1 MRRFILS
8 LAALFA
14 VSAAASAQV
23 LLPGNLVV
31 YQVGD
36 GLAALTS
43 AATPAALSQYTI
55 AGVPVGSPIVLPST
69 GTGAFTNAGTS
80 TSEGFI
86 QLSGNGQF
94 LYFAGYNVAAGTLAV
109 AGTTGTVAPRSVG
122 RVDSLGNFV
131 LSSLGTLA
139 YSGGNPRSA
148 YGTDGSNVWTGGSNQ
163 GVQYHVMGSG
173 TTTGALSS
181 SPTNVR
187 VVSVI
192 NNQLYTSSA
201 SGTFQGVATVGTGL
215 PTTTGQTTTLLPGF
229 PTAAGPSSYQYVG
242 INSPTNPNSFNGI
255 DTLYVADDR
264 LVNGSGGIQRWTFD
278 GALWNNTGTITPPD
292 AVGTGF
298 VGLRGLTAAVA
309 GNTVSL
315 YGTTTEASANR
326 LVSVTDLLS
335 GQTGTFGTFVN
346 LATAPANTVFRGVTF
361 GPSPV
366 PEPTS
371 LLAVGAG
378 TLLFGRWVRRRKGK

>member
-14 VSAAASAQV
+14 VSAVANAQV
-23 LLPGNLVV
+23 FQAGNLVV

-36 GLAALTS
+36 GTAALTS
-43 AATPAALSQYTI
+43 ASTPVALAQYTI
-55 AGVPVGSPIVLPST
+55 AGTPVGSPLVLPST

-80 TSEGFI
+80 TSEGFL

-122 RVDSLGNFV
+122 QVDQNGNFV

-163 GVQYHVMGSG
+163 GVQYHVIGSG
-173 TTTGALSS
+173 TTTGALSAA
-181 SPTNVR
+181 PTNVR

-192 NNQLYTSSA
+192 NNQLYTSA
-201 SGTFQGVATVGTGL
+201 SSGAFVGVSTVGTGT
-215 PTTTGQTTTLLPGF
+215 PTTTGQTTTALPGF
-229 PTAAGPSSYQYVG
+229 PTTAGPSNYQYVG

-264 LVNGSGGIQRWTFD
+264 ITNGSGGIQRWNFD
-278 GALWNNTGTITPPD
+278 GTNWVNSGTITPPD
-292 AVGTGF
+292 AAGTGF
-298 VGLRGLTAAVA
+298 AGLRGLTATVA
-309 GNTVSL
+309 GSTVSL

-326 LVSVTDLLS
+326 LVTVTDMLTGL
-335 GQTGTFGTFVN
+335 GGTFGAFSN
-346 LATAPANTVFRGVTF
+346 LATAPANTVFRGVSF
-361 GPSPV
+361 APV

-378 TLLFGRWVRRRKGK
+378 TLLFGRWVRRRKATK

>member
-14 VSAAASAQV
+14 VSAVANAQIFQA
-23 LLPGNLVV
+23 GNLVV

-36 GLAALTS
+36 GTAALTS

-55 AGVPVGSPIVLPST
+55 SGTPVGSPLVLPST
-69 GTGAFTNAGTS
+69 GAGAFTNAGTS
-80 TSEGFI
+80 TSEGFL

-122 RVDSLGNFV
+122 QVDQNGNFV

-163 GVQYHVMGSG
+163 GVQYHVIGSG
-173 TTTGALSS
+173 TTTGALSAA
-181 SPTNVR
+181 PTNVR

-192 NNQLYTSSA
+192 NNQLYTSA
-201 SGTFQGVATVGTGL
+201 SSGAFVGVSTVGTGT
-215 PTTTGQTTTLLPGF
+215 PTTTGQTTTALPGF
-229 PTAAGPSSYQYVG
+229 PTTAGPSNYQYVG

-264 LVNGSGGIQRWTFD
+264 ITNGSGGIQRWNYD
-278 GALWNNTGTITPPD
+278 GTNWVNSGTITPPD
-292 AVGTGF
+292 AAGTGF
-298 VGLRGLTAAVA
+298 VGLRGLTATIAGSTVA
-309 GNTVSL
+309 L
-315 YGTTTEASANR
+315 YGTTTEVSGNR
-326 LVSVTDLLS
+326 LVTVTDTLS
-335 GQTGTFGTFVN
+335 GLTGTFGAFSN
-346 LATAPANTVFRGVTF
+346 LATAPTNTVFRGVSF
-361 GPSPV
+361 APV

-371 LLAVGAG
+371 LLAVATG
-378 TLLFGRWVRRRKGK
+378 TLLFGRWVRRRKASK